1 MLSTPKGLRLQIAL
15 VGRTNVGKSSFLNFV
30 TNQDIAIV
38 SPIPGTT
45 TDVVEKPIELLPFGP
60 VNFLDTGGVDDS
72 SILANKR
79 IQRTQ
84 KIFERADVVTLV
96 VEPNIWTDFEKN
108 LAESAKKQ
116 NLPLIVV
123 INKVDLEEPKENFID
138 KIKEYT
144 ENVLSVSCLNKS
156 SYDRTLEEFKKLLF
170 KVSENI
176 KDREISLLG
185 DLLPN
190 NALVVFIVPIDSEA
204 PKGRLILPQVQ
215 AIRDVLDNNCAVL
228 VVKDSEYKQY
238 LTSLARKP
246 DLVVCDSQVVHK
258 MVAETPEDVKCTTF
272 SILFCRYKGD
282 LMTEVLGSAYA
293 DFLEDGD
300 NVLIAEACSHHP
312 LQDDIGRVKIPRWLH
327 EYLGRKL
334 NFDVFA
340 GRDFPEDLKKYKLI
354 IHCGSCMLTR
364 REKLIRIEKARAQ
377 GIPITN
383 YGILISKCQGVLE
396 RVLSP
401 FPDILK
407 AYKEVLASNEKVLTL

>member
-364 REKLIRIEKARAQ
+364 REKLIRIETARAQ

>member
-1 MLSTPKGLRLQIAL
+1 
-15 VGRTNVGKSSFLNFV
+15 NVGKSSFLNFV

>member
-1 MLSTPKGLRLQIAL
+1 MQSTPKGLRLQIAL

-30 TNQDIAIV
+30 TNQDVAIV

-45 TDVVEKPIELLPFGP
+45 TDIVEKPIELLPFGP
-60 VNFLDTGGVDDS
+60 VNFLDTGGVDDQ
-72 SILANKR
+72 SILAEKR

-84 KIFERADVVTLV
+84 KIFERADVVVLI
-96 VEPNIWTDFEKN
+96 VETNIWTEFEKN
-108 LAESAKKQ
+108 IAETAKKQ

-123 INKVDLEEPKENFID
+123 VNKIDLATPKDDFIT

-144 ENVLSVSCLNKS
+144 ENILLVSTIDKS
-156 SYDRTLEEFKKLLF
+156 SYNKILEEFKKLLF

-176 KDREISLLG
+176 NDKEISLLG
-185 DLLPN
+185 DLLPK

-215 AIRDVLDNNCAVL
+215 AIRDVLDNDCAVL
-228 VVKDSEYKQY
+228 VVKDTEYKHY
-238 LTSLARKP
+238 LEALGRKP

-258 MVAETPEDVKCTTF
+258 MVAETPVDVKCTTF
-272 SILFCRYKGD
+272 SILFCRFKGD
-282 LMTEVLGSAYA
+282 LMTEVIGSAYA
-293 DFLEDGD
+293 DFLEEGD

-312 LQDDIGRVKIPRWLH
+312 LQDDIGRVKIPRWLQ
-327 EYLGRKL
+327 EYLGKRL
-334 NFDVFA
+334 NFEVSV
-340 GRDFPEDLKKYKLI
+340 GRDFPADLKKYKLI

-364 REKLIRIEKARAQ
+364 REKLVRIAKAREQ

-383 YGILISKCQGVLE
+383 YGIMLSKCKGVLE

-401 FPDILK
+401 FPEIQK
-407 AYKEVLASNEKVLTL
+407 AYKEILTSKQKVLSL